1 MGMGDHL
8 RAGRSAEAQYMSGWT
23 SLLTAGDLEE
33 LREALRRGRTT
44 SLEREAPAIRLRV
57 RVSTQRAGPVWAV
70 PMLVRLERWGPG
82 TYSTQLLEVW
92 RR

>member
-1 MGMGDHL
+1 
-8 RAGRSAEAQYMSGWT
+8 MSGWT

-33 LREALRRGRTT
+33 LREALRRGRAT

-57 RVSTQRAGPVWAV
+57 RVSTRRAGPVWAA

-82 TYSTQLLEVW
+82 TYSTQLFDNVEAMLDGH
-92 RR
+92 

>member
-1 MGMGDHL
+1 
-8 RAGRSAEAQYMSGWT
+8 MSGWT

-33 LREALRRGRTT
+33 LREALRRGRAT

-57 RVSTQRAGPVWAV
+57 RVSTQRAGHVWAV

-82 TYSTQLLEVW
+82 TYSTQLFGSVEAMMDGH
-92 RR
+92 